1 MRPVDLQDNFSKA
14 PLAAREQH
22 IQQTRAD
29 QAQYQ
34 ATEQQGKT
42 HAADQRRVKANK
54 NVETTRMNSEQNKR
68 HEGKKEKS
76 GGRESNLGKK
86 STKNAAIKYQTGK
99 GQLLDLTI

>member
-34 ATEQQGKT
+34 AARQQGKT
-42 HAADQRRVKANK
+42 HAADQRRVKANEK
-54 NVETTRMNSEQNKR
+54 LESTRMNPEQNKR
-68 HEGKKEKS
+68 HEGRKDES

-86 STKNAAIKYQTGK
+86 STKDAAIKRQTGK

>member
-29 QAQYQ
+29 NAQYQ
-34 ATEQQGKT
+34 AAQQQGKEHVT
-42 HAADQRRVKANK
+42 DQRRVKANE
-54 NVETTRMNSEQNKR
+54 NVESTRMNPEQQKKHDNKKNDS
-68 HEGKKEKS
+68 GKKNSNIERKPT
-76 GGRESNLGKK
+76 ESA
-86 STKNAAIKYQTGK
+86 TIKRQTGK